1 MVATRQLAP
10 ILPSLL
16 VLFMLSACLHSKSS
30 TVVSSPD
37 VEIPEPVVD
46 LIHAATGHDKI
57 LSGMPPF
64 PIIIGNPEASHF
76 TSATQTF
83 SGPRYVNI
91 LPWRDDQ
98 GELNID
104 ISMFSGQTAEQLH
117 PVDWRGR
124 SVTTS
129 DDIHTTLNEVMEHDF
144 LDSWRLFEVTK
155 EYPGSGTL
163 TFSVITNIN
172 DTHELA
178 EPWSDYA
185 TGFHREL
192 HLFDIPDLPAG
203 HDWQVIFAGDAVSG
217 SLDGVSGT
225 FSCAIGFCYLEDFRN
240 TPAPGYHPG
249 GSEVLFTPDDPDL
262 PEITLQS
269 ATSVE
274 RLPPTDYLAFGY
286 WLYIPEDPTSV
297 HDYDVGVAAGGGE
310 PFSFPIGDLTGTAS
324 YAGSATGLYYT
335 GRSSADPNADTFV
348 GDAMF
353 TADFD
358 RETLEGRVSNFRF
371 NGNSVGMPSE
381 LHLQPSAID
390 PAFDGTAAA
399 AGLVTDRLPNS
410 SWLGE
415 WQAAFYGNGAAST
428 DHPRGLAGTFGTSDG
443 MMGLVGAFG
452 ATTNTDD

>member
-1 MVATRQLAP
+1 MQSKSQSAFL
-10 ILPSLL
+10 LSSGL
-16 VLFMLSACLHSKSS
+16 VLIALSACLHSEST
-30 TVVSSPD
+30 TVVGSPE
-37 VEIPEPVVD
+37 VEIPEPAVD

-64 PIIIGNPEASHF
+64 PIIIGNPEAAHF

-104 ISMFSGQTAEQLH
+104 ISMFSGQTAEQLD

-124 SVTTS
+124 FVTTS
-129 DDIHTTLNEVMEHDF
+129 DDAHTTLNEVMDHDF
-144 LDSWRLFEVTK
+144 LNNWRLFEVTK
-155 EYPGSGTL
+155 TYPGSGSL
-163 TFSVITNIN
+163 TFNIVTNVN

-185 TGFHREL
+185 SGFHREIL
-192 HLFDIPDLPAG
+192 LSDIPDLPAG
-203 HDWQVIFAGDAVSG
+203 HDWQVIFAGDSVAG
-217 SLDGVSGT
+217 SLDGVLGT
-225 FSCAIGFCYLEDFRN
+225 FSCAVGFCYLEDFRGA
-240 TPAPGYHPG
+240 PAPGYHPG

-262 PEITLQS
+262 PEITLPS
-269 ATSVE
+269 ATTVE

-297 HDYDVGVAAGGGE
+297 HDYDLGVAAGGGE
-310 PFSFPIGDLTGTAS
+310 PFSSPIRDLVGTAS

-335 GRSSADPNADTFV
+335 GRSSANPNADTFV

-358 RETLEGRVSNFRF
+358 QEVLEGHVNNFRF
-371 NGNSVGMPSE
+371 SGDTTGMPNE
-381 LHLQPSAID
+381 LHLQPAAID
-390 PAFDGTAAA
+390 PAFAGTAAA
-399 AGLVTDRLPNS
+399 AGLVTDGLPNS

-415 WQAAFYGNGAAST
+415 WQAAFYGNGATST
-428 DHPRGLAGTFGTSDG
+428 DHPGGLAGTFGTSDG
-443 MMGLVGAFG
+443 VRGFVGAFG
-452 ATTNTDD
+452 ATANTDD